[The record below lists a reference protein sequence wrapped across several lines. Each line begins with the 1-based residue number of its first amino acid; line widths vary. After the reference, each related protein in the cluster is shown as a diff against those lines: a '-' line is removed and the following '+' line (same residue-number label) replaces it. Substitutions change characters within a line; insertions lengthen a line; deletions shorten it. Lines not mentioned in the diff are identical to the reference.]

1 MSLPAQLR
9 AAATHAPRPGARRR
23 EPVGALRV
31 VDRSA
36 LNWLYITYNTVE
48 ELVRVTSG
56 GKTRPAGLLAY
67 KWRSPLL
74 LDVWL
79 RPGNRFQS
87 GRPVTVDSVLQA
99 FAEQQRWH
107 SPHPPGTHFNIDKRT
122 RLEALSPHRLR
133 FTLPERDGLL
143 VGKLRAM
150 HIMDADFWEDLG
162 FGYARTEST
171 GEGHW

>member
-1 MSLPAQLR
+1 MRTP
-9 AAATHAPRPGARRR
+9 
-23 EPVGALRV
+23 PVGTVRV
-31 VDRSA
+31 VDRSS

-48 ELVRVTSG
+48 ELVRVTPG
-56 GKTRPAGLLAY
+56 GKTRPAAMLAY
-67 KWRSPLL
+67 RWRSPLV

-79 RPGNRFQS
+79 RRGNTFHS
-87 GRPVTVDSVLQA
+87 GRPLTVDSVCRA
-99 FAEQQRWH
+99 FAEQQRWD
-107 SPHPPGTHFNIDKRT
+107 SPHPPGTHFNINKRT
-122 RLEALSPHRLR
+122 RLDVVGPHRLR

-162 FGYARTEST
+162 FGYAREEST